1 MMVTSENG
9 IKLIERFEGFRSEPY
24 LCSAKVPTIGI
35 GSTRYANGANVRLT
49 DPAITLAQAK
59 MLLAQTIKPFEN
71 AVNRYVQVKINQNQ
85 YDALVCFAYNVGWQ
99 ALRTSTLLRKLN
111 AGDIQGAANEFEKW
125 NKAGGRKIQG
135 LVNRRLAEKALFL
148 S

>member
-1 MMVTSENG
+1 VITSENG
-9 IKLIERFEGFRSEPY
+9 IKLIEKFEGFREKPY
-24 LCSAKVPTIGI
+24 LCSAGVPTIGI
-35 GSTRYANGANVRLT
+35 GSTRYANGANVKLT
-49 DPAITLAQAK
+49 DYPITLVQAK

-85 YDALVCFAYNVGWQ
+85 FDALVCFAYNVGWQ
-99 ALRTSTLLRKLN
+99 ALRTSTLLKKLN
-111 AGDIQGAANEFEKW
+111 SGDIVGASNEFEKW